1 MGEATSIALASAD
14 QNSLLIIDESK
25 GRKVAKEM
33 GIQITGTLGILVTAK
48 QKVYIKA
55 VKPIIAKIH
64 QTNFRISEN
73 LIRVVLEKVNES

>member
-48 QKVYIKA
+48 QKGYIKA
-55 VKPIIAKIH
+55 VKPIIAKIQ